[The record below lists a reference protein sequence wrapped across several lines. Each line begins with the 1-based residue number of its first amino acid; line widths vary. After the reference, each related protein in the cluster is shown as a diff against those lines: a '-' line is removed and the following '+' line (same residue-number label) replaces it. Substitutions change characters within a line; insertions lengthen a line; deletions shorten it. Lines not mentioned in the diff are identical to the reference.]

1 MWMCWFLCLRL
12 FICELFAVFWEKV
25 DHANARRDFTPLAAV
40 FNLPWKI
47 NITHVKTQVPI
58 AIMCRLVLTWTQP
71 KWILFRVFWNFIY
84 FDDGRGRV
92 NCGCSTSWRRYL
104 FLLCQKFSAV
114 FSLESAGCQQM
125 GTQHKP
131 KQVEKHHLVTGA
143 HICRSWCCLLWVLH
157 VACCRGC
164 VAHTLK
170 VNQSDIEQQNTE
182 KKLKGLTLF
191 LFHCV
196 CVCVLTICCLF
207 ILPGMPE
214 RAIYAFHTQL
224 WCGLCASC

>member
-1 MWMCWFLCLRL
+1 MWMCWFLCPRL

-58 AIMCRLVLTWTQP
+58 AIMCRVVCTERSQDGYFWGSFGISF
-71 KWILFRVFWNFIY
+71 ILMI
-84 FDDGRGRV
+84 GEGEV